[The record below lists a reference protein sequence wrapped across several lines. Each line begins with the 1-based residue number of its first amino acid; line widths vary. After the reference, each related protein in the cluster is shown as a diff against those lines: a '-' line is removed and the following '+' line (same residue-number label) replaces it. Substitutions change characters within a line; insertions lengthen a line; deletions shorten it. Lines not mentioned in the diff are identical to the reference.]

1 MECCPHCSLA
11 KSPRPPLLP
20 PPTHLY
26 TTNEVPLESE
36 IRNIRERINIG
47 RARLTE
53 LDAEVGSLATCAA
66 FRHERQKTQENI
78 EQHCSILSPIRS
90 FPYDVLSEIFS
101 WTLPS
106 PAGGKFYSTDISLS
120 PWLLSYVCRRWRN
133 LVVSLPALWS
143 NIRIE
148 NIDIPLLPL
157 LNLQLDRSASC
168 PLTLKFSSSDIE
180 AFDLILDH
188 ADRLYTVDLW
198 LSDWMMPLLD
208 LKATGRLPLLRSL
221 RFSMSSPL
229 LTCRAFEVAPRL
241 SQVYAYFDNPT
252 LPVPYAQ
259 LTRLRHG
266 TPQGLP
272 LVIAPLKLAHNLV
285 ELTLVNNDTPSHDVQ
300 GTIELS
306 RLCLLRIY
314 RGSFLDQMVL
324 PALEN
329 ICIYFDPFPLVSLVH
344 RSSCRLRRLIILPS
358 PRDNIVTLLE
368 HIPTLLELHVAS

>member
-1 MECCPHCSLA
+1 M
-11 KSPRPPLLP
+11 
-20 PPTHLY
+20 
-26 TTNEVPLESE
+26 
-36 IRNIRERINIG
+36 
-47 RARLTE
+47 
-53 LDAEVGSLATCAA
+53 
-66 FRHERQKTQENI
+66 
-78 EQHCSILSPIRS
+78 
-90 FPYDVLSEIFS
+90 
-101 WTLPS
+101 
-106 PAGGKFYSTDISLS
+106 
-120 PWLLSYVCRRWRN
+120 
-133 LVVSLPALWS
+133 
-143 NIRIE
+143 
-148 NIDIPLLPL
+148 LPL

-229 LTCRAFEVAPRL
+229 LSCRAFEVAPRL

-259 LTRLRHG
+259 LTGLRHG

-368 HIPTLLELHVAS
+368 HIPTLLELHVASDIGTGILSHLTIPHPDSNLRPLCPELRTLHLLRESDADSSPITALAESRHNSASCPPLSLHLHDPRSVELVPSALKTQSTLRGCGIDIAWLTGESAWKQYYKSVLDAYP